1 MQKQDSEKIGVISI
15 NSISDV
21 ATASEREKKCISR
34 REGDA
39 DTRFT
44 LAVSAASEDPQR
56 YYIGLD
62 PCAKHISKQA
72 ADLRSID
79 EEKIKT
85 REAHRRRDSK
95 VYIVYI
101 YYIIIFFII

>member
-21 ATASEREKKCISR
+21 ATASERENECISR

-39 DTRFT
+39 DTPFHSRG
-44 LAVSAASEDPQR
+44 VRGIRRSEDPQQ

-79 EEKIKT
+79 EEKNQD
-85 REAHRRRDSK
+85 A
-95 VYIVYI
+95 
-101 YYIIIFFII
+101 

>member
-1 MQKQDSEKIGVISI
+1 MFHSRGVRGI
-15 NSISDV
+15 
-21 ATASEREKKCISR
+21 R
-34 REGDA
+34 R
-39 DTRFT
+39 
-44 LAVSAASEDPQR
+44 SEDPQR
-56 YYIGLD
+56 DYIGLD

-101 YYIIIFFII
+101 YYIIIFFYHIA

>member
-44 LAVSAASEDPQR
+44 LAVSAASEDPKIRSDITSVSILVQNTSRNRRLIYGRSTRKKLRRVRHTGEEILR
-56 YYIGLD
+56 YI
-62 PCAKHISKQA
+62 
-72 ADLRSID
+72 
-79 EEKIKT
+79 
-85 REAHRRRDSK
+85 
-95 VYIVYI
+95 
-101 YYIIIFFII
+101 

>member
-1 MQKQDSEKIGVISI
+1 MYLASRKRRGYTYIHPRGVRGI
-15 NSISDV
+15 
-21 ATASEREKKCISR
+21 R
-34 REGDA
+34 R
-39 DTRFT
+39 
-44 LAVSAASEDPQR
+44 SEDPQR
-56 YYIGLD
+56 DYIGLD

-101 YYIIIFFII
+101 YYIIIFFFLSYSITSLFL